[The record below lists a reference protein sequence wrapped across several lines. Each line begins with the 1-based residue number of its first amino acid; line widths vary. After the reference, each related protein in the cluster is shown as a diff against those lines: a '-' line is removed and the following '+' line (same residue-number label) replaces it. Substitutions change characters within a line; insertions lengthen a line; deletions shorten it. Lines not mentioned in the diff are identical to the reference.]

1 MASLQEEIATGAA
14 SIKEGRAALRAEVKE
29 LRAQLGFEQK
39 REKSAK
45 ICAELLARID
55 QALAEEP
62 SAAVSAGVAPAISAA
77 APATPVEPAATPAA
91 PATVSSATPSRS
103 FKLGVYSA
111 FSDEV
116 DLDLLIQGAY
126 ERGVEVSFPCMMH
139 DAHGIAGACEQTMEF
154 RRISKGDYL
163 ASEEALGTGG
173 STRKTALAEGESG
186 VPFLLHPL
194 RRYHHD
200 SPELASMPYVAADE
214 LDMLVCP
221 CVAFDTQGNRLGY
234 GAGNYDRYLSQLL
247 EPGTLNFVAGVQ
259 IVGVAFAE
267 QQVPSIP
274 VEEHD
279 IPLPFVWA

>member
-1 MASLQEEIATGAA
+1 MANLNDITNGAA
-14 SIKEGRAALRAEVKE
+14 SIKEARAALRAEVKE
-29 LRAQLGFEQK
+29 LRDQLGFEQK
-39 REKSAK
+39 KEKSAK

-55 QALAEEP
+55 NILAVALGG
-62 SAAVSAGVAPAISAA
+62 SAHGSADVDANGASDAAANAA
-77 APATPVEPAATPAA
+77 APVT
-91 PATVSSATPSRS
+91 

-111 FSDEV
+111 FADEV
-116 DLDLLIQGAY
+116 DLDPLIQGAY
-126 ERGVEVSFPCMMH
+126 ERGLAVCFPCMMH
-139 DAHGIAGACEQTMEF
+139 DAHGLAGTCEQTMEF
-154 RRISKGDYL
+154 RAISQGDYA
-163 ASEEALGTGG
+163 ASKKTLGCKG
-173 STRKTALAEGESG
+173 STRKTVLEQGESG

-200 SPELASMPYVAADE
+200 SPELASMPYVSADE

-221 CVAFDTQGNRLGY
+221 CVAFDAQGNRLGY

-247 EPGTLNFVAGVQ
+247 VPGTLEFKPKVQ
-259 IVGVAFAE
+259 LVGVAFTE